1 MHLQL
6 GNDGQWVT
14 APIAPGIIENV
25 SIKDMQLMTVGQSVD
40 IHFAPSVV
48 ALDGEREVEIKKGQK
63 AAIRLSAD
71 GPLVVDIEATMTYAM
86 EKKIFAPAPLMH
98 QKN

>member
-1 MHLQL
+1 M
-6 GNDGQWVT
+6 
-14 APIAPGIIENV
+14 A
-25 SIKDMQLMTVGQSVD
+25 VGQSVD

-71 GPLVVDIEATMTYAM
+71 GPLVVDIEADNDICNGKENLCTGVWQRSVTIQYSGGW
-86 EKKIFAPAPLMH
+86 I
-98 QKN
+98 QYR